1 MENVCLKFSQHYA
14 FFAHRNS
21 QLYDMGLGQGYF
33 RKRAFQKKK
42 KNERQS
48 IPLPFTKK
56 KQFISVMMEKK
67 ASQSETF
74 IPLLVNKDTQI
85 NPYWTL

>member
-21 QLYDMGLGQGYF
+21 QLYDLGLGQGYF

-42 KNERQS
+42 KKERQS

-56 KQFISVMMEKK
+56 KQFVSVMMEKK

>member
-1 MENVCLKFSQHYA
+1 MPSLPTEIPSFMTWAWGKVILEK
-14 FFAHRNS
+14 
-21 QLYDMGLGQGYF
+21 GLS
-33 RKRAFQKKK
+33 KKK
-42 KNERQS
+42 KKERQS

-56 KQFISVMMEKK
+56 KQFVSVMMEKK